1 MTEIESFFSR
11 LSPSV
16 RSQTGSAKDRDGVL
30 DALEATLMERQ
41 EYHRLFDAKLMR
53 VRNRMK
59 LPLAQPTSLNH
70 VPKEKEDEF
79 REAYFSAARE
89 VGSLFLKDQRL
100 ADAWA
105 YFRTVGEPEPVRK
118 ALEALTIPE
127 EPGHE
132 RDEILNLALY
142 EGAHVI
148 LGLRMLLKSNG
159 TCNTITAIGQLM
171 AQMSQ
176 EERNE
181 AARLMVG
188 HLHFDLAFSLRRHI
202 EARMASEGGNEKL
215 PENASLGSMIEG
227 RSWLFE
233 DGNYHIDISHLHS
246 TTGFARHLKA
256 GDPELPLAIELCEY
270 GRQLDKPLRYPGEAP
285 FEDFYTAHWHFLRAI
300 AGIDVDAS
308 LGYFHERLQEDQDAQ
323 NQKMT
328 AFVLVDIGQRIG
340 RASQTLEMAGN
351 HLNRLEDPSG
361 FSWSTACLN
370 AGRSDLLRKGAEDN
384 DDAVTLSIALLS
396 QST

>member
-142 EGAHVI
+142 EG
-148 LGLRMLLKSNG
+148 
-159 TCNTITAIGQLM
+159 
-171 AQMSQ
+171 
-176 EERNE
+176 
-181 AARLMVG
+181 
-188 HLHFDLAFSLRRHI
+188 
-202 EARMASEGGNEKL
+202 
-215 PENASLGSMIEG
+215 
-227 RSWLFE
+227 
-233 DGNYHIDISHLHS
+233 
-246 TTGFARHLKA
+246 
-256 GDPELPLAIELCEY
+256 
-270 GRQLDKPLRYPGEAP
+270 
-285 FEDFYTAHWHFLRAI
+285 
-300 AGIDVDAS
+300 
-308 LGYFHERLQEDQDAQ
+308 
-323 NQKMT
+323 
-328 AFVLVDIGQRIG
+328 
-340 RASQTLEMAGN
+340 
-351 HLNRLEDPSG
+351 
-361 FSWSTACLN
+361 
-370 AGRSDLLRKGAEDN
+370 
-384 DDAVTLSIALLS
+384 
-396 QST
+396 